1 MSISLGTS
9 SLILPIGIVAAL
21 YSAVGH
27 GGASGYLA
35 VLSLLGKPANHEHV
49 AAVALV
55 LNILVS
61 AISLAAYAKAGHFSL
76 KITWPLI
83 IASVPLAFLGGLL
96 KLSDKAYFAL
106 LGITLLLAAL
116 RMFFFNPAPSQS
128 ILTDVSKAKIMA
140 VGGTIGF
147 ASGVVGVGGG
157 VFLSPLMLLLK
168 WADVKTTSAT
178 AAAFILVNSLAGVAA
193 RVSRGGFDVGDAT
206 PLIASALIGG
216 LIGSGL
222 GAYVL
227 SRRALC
233 VVLGTVLLIASTKLL
248 IQEVS

>member
-1 MSISLGTS
+1 MAVSLS
-9 SLILPIGIVAAL
+9 SNALVIPIGIVAAL

-35 VLSLLGKPANHEHV
+35 VFSLLGKTDNHEHV

-61 AISLAAYAKAGHFSL
+61 AISFAAYAKAGYFSF
-76 KITWPLI
+76 KITWPLVI
-83 IASVPLAFLGGLL
+83 VSVPAAFVGGLL
-96 KLSDKAYFAL
+96 KLSHKTYFAL
-106 LGITLLLAAL
+106 LGVTLLLAAL
-116 RMFFFNPAPSQS
+116 RMFFFNPAPSDS
-128 ILTDVSKAKIMA
+128 LKTDVPKPSIMA

-157 VFLSPLMLLLK
+157 VFLSPVMLLFK

-178 AAAFILVNSLAGVAA
+178 AASFILVNSLAGVAA
-193 RVSRGGFDVGDAT
+193 RLWRGGFDVGDAT
-206 PLIASALIGG
+206 PLIASAFIGG
-216 LIGSGL
+216 LVGSGA

-227 SRRALC
+227 SRKALC
-233 VVLGTVLLIASTKLL
+233 MVLGTVLLVASIKLL
-248 IQEVS
+248 IQELN